1 VKLGKL
7 FGRIG
12 FVIGFAGPVS
22 FYAVPY
28 TFESY
33 IACPL
38 CPYVDASF
46 MRPLDWL
53 EIGLKVG
60 LFQSLIFALLG
71 FAIGYSI
78 FRVKKLSTTI

>member
-12 FVIGFAGPVS
+12 FVIGFVGPVL
-22 FYAVPY
+22 FYAVPC
-28 TFESY
+28 TFESH

-38 CPYVDASF
+38 CPFIDAPF

-60 LFQSLIFALLG
+60 LFQGLIFALLG
-71 FAIGYSI
+71 FAIGYFI
-78 FRVKKLSTTI
+78 FRIKQPPKTI